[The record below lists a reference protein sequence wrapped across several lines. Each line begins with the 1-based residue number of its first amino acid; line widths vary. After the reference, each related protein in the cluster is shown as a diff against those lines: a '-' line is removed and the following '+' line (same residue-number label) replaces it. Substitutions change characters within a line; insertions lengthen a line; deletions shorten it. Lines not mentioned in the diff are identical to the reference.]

1 MKKSTQYGKGL
12 AGFFFGLILA
22 TGIIAGILFFLNQ
35 GNQNVFK
42 ELTQPK
48 QSEEPEILKT
58 QDKAEK
64 RPATDTSSTQADEE
78 KAKAEKEAAEKEAKA
93 KEAAE
98 KAAKEAEEKAQAEKE
113 AQEKAEQAEREAKE
127 KAEKAAADKAER
139 EAKEKAAK
147 AEAEKEAA
155 KKKLAEKKAAET
167 KKQNKPTPEQI
178 LNSGSIEK
186 ARKAANASAAKESS
200 NSVSKQSVEKAETA
214 ANSGKKA
221 FLQLGSY
228 ADRSSADSQRAK
240 LAILGVSSKVVESQN
255 GDKTIY
261 RVQSNTM
268 PQEAAVKLQK
278 NLQGHNINSL
288 IRSTK

>member
-1 MKKSTQYGKGL
+1 M
-12 AGFFFGLILA
+12 
-22 TGIIAGILFFLNQ
+22 
-35 GNQNVFK
+35 
-42 ELTQPK
+42 
-48 QSEEPEILKT
+48 
-58 QDKAEK
+58 
-64 RPATDTSSTQADEE
+64 
-78 KAKAEKEAAEKEAKA
+78 
-93 KEAAE
+93 
-98 KAAKEAEEKAQAEKE
+98 
-113 AQEKAEQAEREAKE
+113 
-127 KAEKAAADKAER
+127 
-139 EAKEKAAK
+139 
-147 AEAEKEAA
+147 
-155 KKKLAEKKAAET
+155 AEKKAAEA

-186 ARKAANASAAKESS
+186 ARKAANASATKESS
-200 NSVSKQSVEKAETA
+200 NAANKQSAEKAEAA

-268 PQEAAVKLQK
+268 QQEAAVKLQK
-278 NLQGHNINSL
+278 NLQDHNINSL

>member
-1 MKKSTQYGKGL
+1 MK
-12 AGFFFGLILA
+12 
-22 TGIIAGILFFLNQ
+22 
-35 GNQNVFK
+35 
-42 ELTQPK
+42 PK
-48 QSEEPEILKT
+48 KKPQKLKQKKKLLRKNWPRKT
-58 QDKAEK
+58 
-64 RPATDTSSTQADEE
+64 AD
-78 KAKAEKEAAEKEAKA
+78 
-93 KEAAE
+93 
-98 KAAKEAEEKAQAEKE
+98 KAAKDKKAADQLTAKQKE
-113 AQEKAEQAEREAKE
+113 RAER
-127 KAEKAAADKAER
+127 
-139 EAKEKAAK
+139 
-147 AEAEKEAA
+147 
-155 KKKLAEKKAAET
+155 KLAEKKAAEA

-186 ARKAANASAAKESS
+186 ARKAANASATKESS
-200 NSVSKQSVEKAETA
+200 NTASKQSAEKAEAA

-288 IRSTK
+288 IRSTKYWNH

>member
-1 MKKSTQYGKGL
+1 
-12 AGFFFGLILA
+12 
-22 TGIIAGILFFLNQ
+22 
-35 GNQNVFK
+35 
-42 ELTQPK
+42 
-48 QSEEPEILKT
+48 
-58 QDKAEK
+58 
-64 RPATDTSSTQADEE
+64 
-78 KAKAEKEAAEKEAKA
+78 
-93 KEAAE
+93 
-98 KAAKEAEEKAQAEKE
+98 
-113 AQEKAEQAEREAKE
+113 
-127 KAEKAAADKAER
+127 
-139 EAKEKAAK
+139 
-147 AEAEKEAA
+147 
-155 KKKLAEKKAAET
+155 
-167 KKQNKPTPEQI
+167 QNKPTPEQI

-186 ARKAANASAAKESS
+186 ARKAANASATKESS
-200 NSVSKQSVEKAETA
+200 NAVSKQSAEKAETA

-240 LAILGVSSKVVESQN
+240 LAILGVSSRVVESQN